1 MPCMSGAAGN
11 WGAKAA
17 PLPARSTARASEA
30 PEKGAC
36 IDPHGHGAGK
46 KINGK
51 KRHVMVDTQGL
62 PMRAVVHPANVQGR
76 GGGAPPVSTPFGPY
90 PFLRKLFAGGGYQGP
105 RFEQAVARVLAP
117 VNVEAVKRPGTAKGF
132 AVLPRAGGW
141 WGAPSPGST
150 VAAARPRTS
159 GTEAEPLSLSS
170 NPRPFASRH
179 EGSVTH
185 NELCGRTLRIPSIL
199 RHVRYVCPN
208 KISTGLVNDRRRNS

>member
-17 PLPARSTARASEA
+17 PPPARSTARASEA

-36 IDPHGHGAGK
+36 SDPHGHGAGK

-62 PMRAVVHPANVQGR
+62 PMRAVVHPAKVQGR

-132 AVLPRAGGW
+132 AVLPRRW
-141 WGAPSPGST
+141 
-150 VAAARPRTS
+150 V
-159 GTEAEPLSLSS
+159 
-170 NPRPFASRH
+170 
-179 EGSVTH
+179 V
-185 NELCGRTLRIPSIL
+185 GRTFAWLNRCRRPAKDFGNRSRTAL
-199 RHVRYVCPN
+199 AFLKPASVRLM
-208 KISTGLVNDRRRNS
+208 TRRLCNP

>member
-90 PFLRKLFAGGGYQGP
+90 PFLRKLFAGGGYQGR

-117 VNVEAVKRPGTAKGF
+117 VNVEAVKRPG
-132 AVLPRAGGW
+132 LPRASPCCRAPVGG
-141 WGAPSPGST
+141 GAHLRLAQPLPPPGQGLRNRS
-150 VAAARPRTS
+150 RTALALLKPAS
-159 GTEAEPLSLSS
+159 VRLTTRRLC
-170 NPRPFASRH
+170 NP
-179 EGSVTH
+179 
-185 NELCGRTLRIPSIL
+185 
-199 RHVRYVCPN
+199 
-208 KISTGLVNDRRRNS
+208 